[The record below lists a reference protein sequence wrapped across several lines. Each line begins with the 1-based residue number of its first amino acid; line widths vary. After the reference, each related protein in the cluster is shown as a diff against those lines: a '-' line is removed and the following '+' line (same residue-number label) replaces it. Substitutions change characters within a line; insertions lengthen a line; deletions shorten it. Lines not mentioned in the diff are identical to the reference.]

1 MSLPVK
7 LVAASSLLS
16 LLSGVAA
23 RAEDQANTNVPEVV
37 VTADPAGLTE
47 RAAQDTIFGL
57 KKPLL
62 DTPRQASL
70 ASAATLDRYGVQSI
84 NDLVAVAPGTYT
96 DSYYGVAGA
105 VNLRGSLAETYFRGF
120 KRIEDRG
127 TYPTPL
133 GAADRI
139 EIVRGPASPV
149 DGPSKV
155 GGFLNF
161 TPKSARIDQGF
172 VSRAHGDLEAS
183 AGAYGAWKTD
193 GGVALPA
200 SVAGHAG
207 GVYLYGEAEDAGNY
221 YRGVRPQHQLA
232 QASSD
237 FDLGHGLSFTADAMV
252 YHSDGTV
259 QTPGWNRVTQALI
272 DHGTYQTG
280 RNTVLQDLN
289 HNGRLDHNEAD
300 AGAYPGAGLIGYYFG
315 FTPTVDPRFQLNTG
329 VGSAHLSP
337 RTVFV
342 SGADFSRTNT
352 RTLYTALTQSLVGG
366 DTLKLE
372 LFYDDLDN
380 RRFVSYGFPANYQAF
395 AAEGRLTYAFK
406 RTLGE
411 INADSITGASLRTY
425 QGAQKE
431 SFNSGYLAPDRR
443 DLAFGPTATDI
454 LIDPFTNPSLGWET
468 DVRSRWTDAGL
479 FALTDLSWRKL
490 DLILGGRYDAYSVSS
505 HDAGTLVY
513 GPSRGH
519 TDKGEFSYTASL
531 TWHAPLGLMPYVTRA
546 ETGAL
551 ELGQAGGVAPNLIV
565 AHNWISHSNLSEA
578 GIKGR
583 ALDGRFTG
591 SLGLYRQERTQLG
604 QNNVVVGTRGEGAE
618 LELRWIASRSLSFT
632 FAGDLQRTV
641 IKGPDPSFM
650 LVPPSRV
657 GLSGANAYGGAYA
670 VFAMSMIRPGSY
682 TDSLIPHGTASLFAV
697 YTSPDQGWGRY
708 GATAG
713 ATYVGRTASTIPG
726 VFVLPDYVKANL
738 SGFVE
743 HGSWRLSANVDNLF
757 DQRYFTPVADV
768 LSNVAVLPGVGRT
781 WRVTLRRSF

>member
-1 MSLPVK
+1 MPLSVK
-7 LVAASSLLS
+7 LAAASSLLTLIS
-16 LLSGVAA
+16 AVAA
-23 RAEDQANTNVPEVV
+23 HAAEPTEPSVAEVV

-47 RAAQDTIFGL
+47 RVAQDTIFGL

-105 VNLRGSLAETYFRGF
+105 VNLRGTLAETYFRGF
-120 KRIEDRG
+120 KRIENRG

-133 GAADRI
+133 GAAERI
-139 EIVRGPASPV
+139 EIVRGPASPA

-172 VSRAHGDLEAS
+172 VARLSGEADAS
-183 AGAYGAWKTD
+183 IGAYGAWKAD
-193 GGVALPA
+193 AGVALPA
-200 SVAGHAG
+200 HLAGHAG
-207 GVYLYGEAEDAGNY
+207 GVYVYGEAEDAGDD
-221 YRGVRPQHQLA
+221 YRGVRPRHQLA
-232 QASSD
+232 QVSSD
-237 FDLGHGLSFTADAMV
+237 FDLGGGLSFTADLMA
-252 YHSDGTV
+252 YHSDGAL
-259 QTPGWNRVTQALI
+259 QTPGWNRVSQALI

-280 RNTVLQDLN
+280 RNTLLQDLN

-300 AGAYPGAGLIGYYFG
+300 AGAAPGAGLIGYYFG
-315 FTPTVDPRFQLNTG
+315 FTPAVDPRFQLNNG
-329 VGSAHLSP
+329 VGTTTLSR

-352 RTLYTALTQSLVGG
+352 RTLYTALKQSLAGG
-366 DTLKLE
+366 DSLKAE

-395 AAEGRLTYAFK
+395 TVEGRLSYAFK
-406 RTLGE
+406 RSLGE
-411 INADSITGASLRTY
+411 INADSLAGASLRAY
-425 QGAQKE
+425 QGTQKE

-443 DLAFGPTATDI
+443 DLAFGPTPTDV
-454 LIDPFTNPSLGWET
+454 LIDPFTDPSVPWET
-468 DVRSRWTDAGL
+468 AVRSRWSDAGL
-479 FALTDLSWRKL
+479 FALTDLNWRQL

-505 HDAGTLVY
+505 HDAGTLVF

-519 TDKGEFSYTASL
+519 GDKGEFSYSASL

-551 ELGQAGGVAPNLIV
+551 EVGQAGGVAPNLIV
-565 AHNWISHSNLSEA
+565 AHDWISHSNLTEA
-578 GIKGR
+578 GVKGR
-583 ALDGRFTG
+583 ALDGRLTG

-618 LELRWIASRSLSFT
+618 LELRWIANRSLSFT

-650 LVPPSRV
+650 LIPTSTV
-657 GLSGANAYGGAYA
+657 GLSGVNAYGGAYA

-682 TDSLIPHGTASLFAV
+682 TDSLIPHATASLFAV

-713 ATYVGRTASTIPG
+713 ATYVGRTASTVPG
-726 VFVLPDYVKANL
+726 VFVLPDYVKASL

-743 HGSWRLSANVDNLF
+743 HGPWRVSANIDNLF

-781 WRVTLRRSF
+781 WRLALRRSF